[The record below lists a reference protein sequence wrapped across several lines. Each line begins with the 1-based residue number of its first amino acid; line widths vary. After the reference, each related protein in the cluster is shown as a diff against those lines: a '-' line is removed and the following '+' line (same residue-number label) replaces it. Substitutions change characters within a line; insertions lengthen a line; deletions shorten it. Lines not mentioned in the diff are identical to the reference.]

1 LRAIVNLMSN
11 RAITLS
17 GWRAKAIHI
26 NGKNEAPLSEVLQ
39 AATLKDGRSM
49 LDLITKKDRLRDD
62 WSLYVDGFFLPGS
75 SSIKKTVKDN
85 VQIHVLDRP
94 SITVKDF

>member
-1 LRAIVNLMSN
+1 M
-11 RAITLS
+11 LS
-17 GWRAKAIHI
+17 GWRAKAIQI
-26 NGKNEAPLSEVLQ
+26 NGKKEAPLSEVLQ

-62 WSLYVDGFFLPGS
+62 WFLYVDGFYLPGS

-85 VQIHVLDRP
+85 VQIHVLDCPALEKGRHP
-94 SITVKDF
+94 EKCQHDF